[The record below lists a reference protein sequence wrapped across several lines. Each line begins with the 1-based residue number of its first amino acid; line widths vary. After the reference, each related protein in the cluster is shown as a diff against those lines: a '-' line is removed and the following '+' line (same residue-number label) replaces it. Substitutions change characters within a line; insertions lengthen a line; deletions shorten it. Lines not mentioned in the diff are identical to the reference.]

1 MLGTDSQEGR
11 YVYSYYLVKSSGG
24 WKRERKESEKTFR
37 VLDGKRWR
45 GKWWCR
51 LERQEVQ

>member
-1 MLGTDSQEGR
+1 MLGTDSQERR

-37 VLDGKRWR
+37 FLDGRRWR
-45 GKWWCR
+45 GKWWCH